1 MCFLISVQKHTEVG
15 VVFFSLIILVVST
28 ISFAALEVKE
38 MSSQSILLLA
48 FFLEI
53 DEVRTFSLMELKHF
67 IHSGVLKI
75 NPNE

>member
-1 MCFLISVQKHTEVG
+1 MFSNLRAKTHRGRGGIFFPHHSGCKHNFFCFFRSKRNVKSINT
-15 VVFFSLIILVVST
+15 T
-28 ISFAALEVKE
+28 IG
-38 MSSQSILLLA
+38 